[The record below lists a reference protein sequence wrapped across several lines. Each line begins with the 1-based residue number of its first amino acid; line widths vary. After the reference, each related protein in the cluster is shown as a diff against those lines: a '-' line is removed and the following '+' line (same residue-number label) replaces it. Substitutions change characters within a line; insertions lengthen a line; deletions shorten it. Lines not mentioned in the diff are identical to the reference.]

1 MTKQEVV
8 DEIATK
14 QDWKKSDVIKLI
26 HQINPAMKPTKLQ
39 VGDVIYNKG
48 ILHMVLI
55 LAIKG
60 DFALGVLLTSNE
72 GFSLSPVKTRF
83 LQSGYISKSCLI
95 FKHDLFIDSFKFCY
109 SNNLHV
115 AEIKQK
121 LVTEISMFYN

>member
-26 HQINPAMKPTKLQ
+26 HQINPVMKPTKLQ
-39 VGDVIYNKG
+39 VGDVVYNKG

-60 DFALGVLLTSNE
+60 EFALGVLLTSNE

-83 LQSGYISKSCLI
+83 LQSGYVSKSCLI
-95 FKHDLFIDSFKFCY
+95 FKHDLFIDAFKFCY

-121 LVTEISMFYN
+121 LILNINQFI